1 MMTKH
6 EISGFYEKHFH
17 DLSEKSRI
25 LKRRNRWFVAAE
37 LSAFILASAS
47 VVYYFV
53 ANRQMLFIWLAAM
66 LLVLYFIVRYID
78 TKNGYTIKKLD
89 AHCDVYAKELEYMSG
104 RFSAFDDGC
113 RYMDPKHQ
121 YSYDMDLF
129 GPLSLYN
136 RICRTVT
143 SGGSDKLADLL
154 RNCAL
159 EQSRARRNAASIDA
173 FRRSVDELAGMVEW
187 RTDFLS
193 LKRQGKIDTQ
203 SIRSAVE
210 AAGRMPVN
218 RTAAAVPALACAVV
232 SVTLFVVLLF
242 LSIFGNLDMEW
253 VLKWA
258 VLQLMLSLVFSAR
271 ALRQISK
278 TVSRLQGEISPC
290 LSLIRLI
297 SETSFGTDNNKACV
311 KILTQGETTAME
323 SLRELKGILDA
334 LNRRGNVLALM
345 LFNAICCS
353 DFFLVRRYLRWK
365 EKSLSHMEDWLDA
378 VCEMDARV
386 SMATFRYNEPESTAA
401 VVVDTDKMV
410 YEAEGFYHPFLGEK
424 AVRNDFNIT
433 DGNYY
438 IITGAN
444 MAGKSTFLRSLG
456 MNYILAM
463 CGMPVFATRLKV
475 SVYDIFSSMRTTD
488 DLAHGISYFNA
499 ELLRLRCLIDNV
511 RQSRHTLIILD
522 EILKGT
528 NSLDKQNGSRMFL
541 EAISRLP
548 VSGVIATHDLEL
560 SKMADWCPDRFHNY
574 CFEIKLSDEISYT
587 YKITPGVA
595 RNQNATYLLKRML
608 VFN

>member
-1 MMTKH
+1 MTRK
-6 EISGFYEKHFH
+6 EIKEFYEKRFL
-17 DLSEKSRI
+17 DLSEKSWM
-25 LKRRNRWFVAAE
+25 LKRKNRWFVAAE
-37 LSAFILASAS
+37 LSTFILASVS
-47 VVYYFV
+47 IVYYF
-53 ANRQMLFIWLAAM
+53 AAGRQIILMVLAALLFI
-66 LLVLYFIVRYID
+66 LYFIARHVD
-78 TKNGYTIKKLD
+78 VKNGETIKSLD
-89 AHCDVYAKELEYMSG
+89 ARRDVYGRELEYMSG

-113 RYMDPKHQ
+113 RYMAPKHQ

-143 SGGSDKLADLL
+143 GGGSDKLADLL

-173 FRRSVDELAGMVEW
+173 CRRSVDELAGMVEW
-187 RTDFLS
+187 RTEFLS

-203 SIRSAVE
+203 AIRSVVE

-218 RTAAAVPALACAVV
+218 RTAAAVPALVCVGV
-232 SVTLFVVLLF
+232 SVAVFVVLLF
-242 LSIFGNLDMEW
+242 LSVFGNLDMEW

-271 ALRQISK
+271 ALRQINK
-278 TVSRLQGEISPC
+278 TVSRLQGEITPC

-297 SETSFGTDNNKACV
+297 SETSFETDNNKACV
-311 KILTQGETTAME
+311 RALTQGETTAME
-323 SLRELKGILDA
+323 SLAELKGILDA
-334 LNRRGNVLALM
+334 LDRRGNVLALM
-345 LFNAICCS
+345 LFNAIFYS
-353 DFFLVRRYLRWK
+353 DVFLVRRYLRWQG
-365 EKSLSHMEDWLDA
+365 KSLAKMEKWLDA

-410 YEAEGFYHPFLGEK
+410 YEAEGIYHPFLGEK

-444 MAGKSTFLRSLG
+444 MAGKSTFLHSLG

-463 CGMPVFATRLKV
+463 CGMPVFATRLNV
-475 SVYDIFSSMRTTD
+475 PVYDLFSSMRTTD

-511 RQSRHTLIILD
+511 RLSRHTLIILD

-541 EAISRLP
+541 EAISGLP
-548 VSGVIATHDLEL
+548 VSGIIATHDLEL
-560 SKMADWCPDRFHNY
+560 SKMADWCPGRFHNY
-574 CFEIKLSDEISYT
+574 CFEIKLSDNIAYS

-608 VFN
+608 DFN